1 MNLRKSSQKNIP
13 IKYRLLDHEADVGI
27 EVYGKTLEELFIN
40 AAEGMFHIIID
51 GDDIKAE
58 KGKKLEIGKDGELL
72 INFINELLFLWETEG
87 FIPKEFSIKIEDDML
102 KGSVIGGLF
111 DPIRLRVKQE
121 IKAATYH
128 KFLLTHENGIYRAQI
143 ILDV

>member
-1 MNLRKSSQKNIP
+1 MNKSPQKNIP

-27 EVYGKTLEELFIN
+27 EVYGNTLEELFIH
-40 AAEGMFHIIID
+40 AAEGMFHLIID

-72 INFINELLFLWETEG
+72 INFLNELLFLWETEG
-87 FIPKEFSIKIEDDML
+87 FIPKEFSMKIEGGVL

-111 DPIRLRVKQE
+111 DPERLKIKQE

-128 KFLLTHENGIYRAQI
+128 KFSLTQEKGLYRAQV